1 MLASDGNLTHILVV
15 RCHILVD
22 VFHEYMLIKLPYD
35 RDHDNPFKDS
45 IVLLPQTF
53 ILGLF
58 PIKSLKGPKRKEC
71 PDAHIYCNFEM
82 LNPYDISTV
91 TIKNKMNIFQNPIEK
106 S

>member
-1 MLASDGNLTHILVV
+1 
-15 RCHILVD
+15 
-22 VFHEYMLIKLPYD
+22 MLIKLPYD

-45 IVLLPQTF
+45 IVLFPQTF